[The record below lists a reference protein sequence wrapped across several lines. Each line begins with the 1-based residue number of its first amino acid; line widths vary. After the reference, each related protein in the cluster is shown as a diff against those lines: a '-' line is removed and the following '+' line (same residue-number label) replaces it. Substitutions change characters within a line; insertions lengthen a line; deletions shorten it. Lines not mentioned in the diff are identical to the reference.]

1 MKIVNWND
9 HEIRFIEI
17 ETEWW
22 AIAKDITDILGL
34 NTAYASTRYL
44 DEDEKT
50 TLLTRQGG
58 SNYQSKMVYINESGI
73 YALILKSK
81 LKEAK
86 HFQKWITK
94 ELLPSLR
101 KNSGL
106 EAWQT
111 FRMLDKEHQKKA
123 MDTIAS
129 PVKVNFI
136 KANTIAN
143 KAVST
148 KYGYSKMISKDDMN
162 GQMLEDRQVI
172 LDKTIQLMNFN
183 QEYNLGLSIS
193 EKIYESNTLN

>member
-162 GQMLEDRQVI
+162 GQML
-172 LDKTIQLMNFN
+172 
-183 QEYNLGLSIS
+183 
-193 EKIYESNTLN
+193 